1 MILMGGI
8 ILIAMVSFAVTGFLQ
23 GRRGNGFFNQ
33 QFIMLTVLFS
43 MLSVTVARL
52 FLKAAAEI
60 GTDTDLLPD
69 EMAADMSVSEMAD
82 SAGFIILIVLMFY
95 AFPYVIGRMLAEK
108 GGRNGKR
115 RRGGNSRV

>member
-23 GRRGNGFFNQ
+23 GRRGKGFFNQ

-43 MLSVTVARL
+43 TLSVTVARL

-95 AFPYVIGRMLAEK
+95 VFPYVIGRMLKEK
-108 GGRNGKR
+108 GDRNGRR
-115 RRGGNSRV
+115 RRGSNSRV

>member
-43 MLSVTVARL
+43 TLSATVARL

-95 AFPYVIGRMLAEK
+95 VFPYVIGRMLAEK

-115 RRGGNSRV
+115 RRGSNSRV